1 VTISTAVSTMSFAHV
16 RREKVSF
23 DSTAFTTYLARARTG
38 EQAMWL
44 KALLQWLDR
53 RVQIAVERRAEE
65 HRARHECREVALRNA
80 QVTSWYLP
88 PL

>member
-1 VTISTAVSTMSFAHV
+1 VRPMNFAHV

-23 DSTAFTTYLARARTG
+23 DRTAFTAYLARARTG

-53 RVQIAVERRAEE
+53 RVQIAVECSADEP
-65 HRARHECREVALRNA
+65 RARQECRAVALRNA
-80 QVTSWYLP
+80 QITSWHLP

>member
-1 VTISTAVSTMSFAHV
+1 MSFAHV

-23 DSTAFTTYLARARTG
+23 DSTAFTAYLACDRTG

-53 RVQIAVERRAEE
+53 RVQIVEERWAEE
-65 HRARHECREVALRNA
+65 HRARQECRAVALRND
-80 QVTSWYLP
+80 QITSWHLP
-88 PL
+88 PT

>member
-1 VTISTAVSTMSFAHV
+1 M
-16 RREKVSF
+16 
-23 DSTAFTTYLARARTG
+23 TYLAGDRTG

-53 RVQIAVERRAEE
+53 RVQIATELWAEE
-65 HRARHECREVALRNA
+65 HRARDECREVALRNA
-80 QVTSWYLP
+80 QITSWHLP